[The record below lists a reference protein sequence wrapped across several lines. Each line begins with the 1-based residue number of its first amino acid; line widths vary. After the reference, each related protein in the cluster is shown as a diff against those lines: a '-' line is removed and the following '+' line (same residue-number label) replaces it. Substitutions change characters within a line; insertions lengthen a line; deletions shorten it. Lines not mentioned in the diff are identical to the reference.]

1 MCFTVILGAGA
12 SEALSTAEVKECAE
26 RMLQTELELG
36 LQATAF
42 DVRDALQKCEALGLI
57 AQAPSGSWL
66 AKAPCEALD
75 MLADAKK

>member
-1 MCFTVILGAGA
+1 
-12 SEALSTAEVKECAE
+12 
-26 RMLQTELELG
+26 MLQTELELG

>member
-1 MCFTVILGAGA
+1 MGGREGDEV
-12 SEALSTAEVKECAE
+12 EAHLVEAEED
-26 RMLQTELELG
+26 LELG